1 MVVRTN
7 LIALAGI
14 DPSGIARRAG
24 HSSVAFSYVRYGHLF
39 PEADTMAA
47 AKLDQIRIP
56 RARAEVGLAGAAG
69 VGLCQPDASDARID
83 P

>member
-1 MVVRTN
+1 
-7 LIALAGI
+7 
-14 DPSGIARRAG
+14 
-24 HSSVAFSYVRYGHLF
+24 
-39 PEADTMAA
+39 MAA
-47 AKLDQIRIP
+47 AKLDAIHIP